1 MQKLFAKLKKRWNIT
16 SNLQLVVILLVFSLT
31 GMSAL
36 YIRRI
41 IFELIGIGDQTA
53 FWLKAILYVLILFP
67 VYQILFLAIGTLF
80 GQFRFVWEFEKKMLS
95 RFRLKKPVQEKKSA
109 G

>member
-1 MQKLFAKLKKRWNIT
+1 MQKLFTKLKTRWKIT

-36 YIRRI
+36 YVRRFA
-41 IFELIGIGDQTA
+41 FELLGIGDQTP
-53 FWLKAILYVLILFP
+53 FWLKSVLYVLILFP
-67 VYQILFLAIGTLF
+67 AYQILFLVIGTLF

-95 RFRLKKPVQEKKSA
+95 RFRFKKSRPENNTTS
-109 G
+109 